1 MKKIALI
8 TGITG
13 QDGSFLSELLLSK
26 GYEVHGLVRR
36 SSTSSNISRIEHL
49 INEITLH
56 NGDLTDSSR
65 LNQII
70 RETNPDE
77 IYNLG
82 AQSHVQISFEKPDYT
97 LQANGVGVLR
107 LLEATRAQIESSG
120 KQIRLYQAG
129 TSELFGKSKPPQ
141 NENSPFY
148 PRSPYA
154 CAKLYAHWQV
164 INYRESYGMF
174 ASNGILFN
182 HESERRG
189 EEFVTRK
196 ITKAATRI
204 KLGLQNDLKIGNLD
218 SKRDWGFAGDYVEAM
233 WMILQDTQPQDYVV
247 STGQSITVRE
257 FCQLAFSSLDLDYQ
271 DYVKVDPKFFRPAE
285 VDYLLGDP
293 TKIKNNL
300 GWKPT
305 TSLEELIKRMIE
317 HDLKIAEAELKR
329 EKTASI

>member
-13 QDGSFLSELLLSK
+13 QDGSYLSELLIDK

-36 SSTSSNISRIEHL
+36 SSTSSNLSRIEHL
-49 INEITLH
+49 LDKIVLH

-65 LNQII
+65 LNQIV
-70 RETNPDE
+70 RESNPDE

-82 AQSHVQISFEKPDYT
+82 AQSHVHVSFEKPDYT
-97 LQANGVGVLR
+97 LQTNGVGVLR

-129 TSELFGKSKPPQ
+129 TSELFGRSNPPQ

-154 CAKLYAHWQV
+154 CAKLYAHWQI

-174 ASNGILFN
+174 ACNGILFN

-196 ITKAATRI
+196 ITRAATRI
-204 KLGLQNDLKIGNLD
+204 KLGLQKELKIGNLD

-233 WMILQDTQPQDYVV
+233 WMILQAKQPEDYVV
-247 STGQSITVRE
+247 STGKSITVRE
-257 FCQLAFSSLDLDYQ
+257 FCQLTFSSLGLDYQ
-271 DYVKVDPKFFRPAE
+271 EYVKVDPKFFRPAE
-285 VDYLLGDP
+285 VDYLLGEP

-300 GWKPT
+300 GWRPK
-305 TSLEELIKRMIE
+305 TSLEELIQRMLK
-317 HDLKIAEAELKR
+317 HDLKLAEAELKL
-329 EKTASI
+329 ETTSSL